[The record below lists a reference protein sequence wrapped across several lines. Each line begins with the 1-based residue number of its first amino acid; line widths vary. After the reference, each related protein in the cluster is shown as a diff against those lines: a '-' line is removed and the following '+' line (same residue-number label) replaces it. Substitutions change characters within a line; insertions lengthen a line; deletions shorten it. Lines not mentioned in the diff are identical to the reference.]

1 MRLIIPI
8 QVRMY
13 VGVSGIRTKVF
24 GNNVGV
30 LFNISIC
37 INIGENY
44 TIFMFVC
51 FNIQLLL

>member
-13 VGVSGIRTKVF
+13 VGVSEIRTKVL

-37 INIGENY
+37 IYIGENY